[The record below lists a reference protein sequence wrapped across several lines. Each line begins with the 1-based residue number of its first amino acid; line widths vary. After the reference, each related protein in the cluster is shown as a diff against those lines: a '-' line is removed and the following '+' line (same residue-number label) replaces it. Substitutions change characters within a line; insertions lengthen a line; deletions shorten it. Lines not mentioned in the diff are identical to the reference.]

1 MDIEAPSNMT
11 LCDIDYSNYSSEQYR
26 GIKGIVLLEDLVFY
40 LEDMLELPENWGVEL
55 FDAFIKRIIE
65 IEKVKN
71 SIDVR

>member
-1 MDIEAPSNMT
+1 M
-11 LCDIDYSNYSSEQYR
+11 
-26 GIKGIVLLEDLVFY
+26 LEDLVFY